1 VGVAEFLLLSGNS
14 PIKFGKLVAQPKN
27 FAKKFP
33 VLRSQFVIAWAH
45 EIWPTALKERAFRR
59 ARPMSALPPKADIA
73 EHGRHVR
80 FVPKADMRRFIR
92 SSRRGQNRQ
101 ADAEN

>member
-1 VGVAEFLLLSGNS
+1 MFARTTTGEIIRQNS
-14 PIKFGKLVAQPKN
+14 
-27 FAKKFP
+27 
-33 VLRSQFVIAWAH
+33 RSNLHFTNA
-45 EIWPTALKERAFRR
+45 PL
-59 ARPMSALPPKADIA
+59 MSALPPKADI
-73 EHGRHVR
+73 GTQPCNFR